1 MRPVL
6 KAIEQFVE
14 VVIFGS
20 RWIQTPL
27 YLGLIIASGLYCYR
41 FILEVVGM
49 CRTVNDLKEE
59 ELLLAVL
66 GLVDVT
72 MVLNLVYMV
81 VIGGYTMFV
90 SKIDMS
96 DHPDRPEWLEHTN
109 ANTLKIKLAS
119 SLVGV
124 SGIHLLKS
132 FIELG
137 AHAGP
142 ESHASV
148 IPDNVVMWQVII
160 HATFLGSAIA
170 LAITERLLHPPHSH
184 KQHAL
189 HPKDHEAA
197 EPSNGEAKLLARH

>member
-66 GLVDVT
+66 A
-72 MVLNLVYMV
+72 
-81 VIGGYTMFV
+81 
-90 SKIDMS
+90 
-96 DHPDRPEWLEHTN
+96 WL
-109 ANTLKIKLAS
+109 
-119 SLVGV
+119 
-124 SGIHLLKS
+124 
-132 FIELG
+132 
-137 AHAGP
+137 
-142 ESHASV
+142 
-148 IPDNVVMWQVII
+148 M
-160 HATFLGSAIA
+160 
-170 LAITERLLHPPHSH
+170 
-184 KQHAL
+184 
-189 HPKDHEAA
+189 
-197 EPSNGEAKLLARH
+197 